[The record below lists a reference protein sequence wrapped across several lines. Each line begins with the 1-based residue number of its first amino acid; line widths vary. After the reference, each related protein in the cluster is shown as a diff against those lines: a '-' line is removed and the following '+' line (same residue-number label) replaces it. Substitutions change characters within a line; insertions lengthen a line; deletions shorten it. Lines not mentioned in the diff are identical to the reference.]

1 MSVLLLLVVSAGL
14 AQDSAPAL
22 DVQRFSPSGMISGFA
37 GVYSGRQLGALQF
50 SFEVGGGYAYRP
62 IQASVPVGDQIS
74 RNEAVIEH
82 LGAMYARGAFA
93 PVDWLQ
99 IGVGAPIVQFA
110 TLGPAFEQFAAA
122 PQDGTGFG
130 DVDIE
135 LGFRPTTEQKDG
147 VGLTLTP
154 FVSAPSG
161 SRDLL
166 LTRGV
171 PTFGARAA
179 LSGVAKPV
187 HLAGFVGYRVV
198 LGSTEIDDYLTV
210 DDQLEYGVGV
220 GFLARDELV
229 RFNLEALGNTVVGPG
244 RGRLAEDAYVARL
257 HTGIEAGASLLIH
270 SDVGLGVVVAGYG
283 GATPQPGTPSARA
296 FFGIGYVPVA
306 NADPDGDGVTG
317 KADACPRD
325 PEDIDTFQDLDG
337 CPDPD
342 NDGDGVLDAADA
354 CRGEPEDVDGF
365 RDDDGCPDL
374 DNDGDG
380 VPDVSDGCPLDPEDL
395 DGFEDADGC
404 PEYEND
410 GDGIP
415 DDKDLCRDDPE
426 DFDGF
431 EDEDGCPDRDNDH
444 DRLADADDRCPNE
457 PEDHDGFQDDD
468 GCPDPDND
476 GDGFLDPADHC
487 VDDPEDFDG
496 FADDDGCPE
505 DEGDADADG
514 VLDSVDRCPDEP
526 EDIDGFQDDDGCR
539 DPDNDGDAIMDPED
553 LCPDEPEVYNG
564 EKDEDGC
571 PDETLAVLTDTRI
584 IILENVHFFFGEARI
599 VPESYPVLD
608 AVVGTLLANPQ
619 VTRVRV
625 EGHTDYVGTEA
636 FNLDLSERR
645 ADAIVAYLIEHGVA
659 AGRLVAKGYGEI
671 FPIAP
676 NDTPEGR
683 ELNRRVEFM
692 IEEEQD

>member
-1 MSVLLLLVVSAGL
+1 MSLLLLLLVSAGL
-14 AQDSAPAL
+14 AQEEGPAL
-22 DVQRFSPSGMISGFA
+22 NVQRFTPSGMISGFA

-62 IQASVPVGDQIS
+62 IQASVPVANQIS
-74 RNEAVIEH
+74 AREPVIQH
-82 LGAMYARGAFA
+82 LGAMHLRGAFA
-93 PVDWLQ
+93 PVEWLQ
-99 IGVGAPIVQFA
+99 IGVGAPVVQFT
-110 TLGPAFEQFAAA
+110 TLGPAFEQFAEP
-122 PQDGTGFG
+122 PQDSVGFG

-135 LGFRPTTEQKDG
+135 LGFRPTTEQKHG

-187 HLAGFVGYRVV
+187 HLAGFIGYRVV
-198 LGSTEIDDYLTV
+198 LKSTEIDDYLTI

-229 RFNLEALGNTVVGPG
+229 RFNLEAIGNTVVGPG
-244 RGRLAEDAYVARL
+244 RTRLVDEAYVGRL
-257 HTGIEAGASLLIH
+257 HTGVEVGASLLIH
-270 SDVGLGVVVAGYG
+270 SDVGLGVVLGGYG
-283 GATPQPGTPSARA
+283 GVTPQPGTPTARA
-296 FFGIGYVPVA
+296 FFGLGYVPVA
-306 NADPDGDGVTG
+306 NPDLDADGVVG
-317 KADACPRD
+317 KADLCPKD
-325 PEDIDTFQDLDG
+325 GEDLDGFQDEDG
-337 CPDPD
+337 CPDLDDDADGLADTADRCPQEAED
-342 NDGDGVLDAADA
+342 LDGYQDGDG
-354 CRGEPEDVDGF
+354 CPE
-365 RDDDGCPDL
+365 L

-380 VPDVSDGCPLDPEDL
+380 VADTSDKCPNDPEDR
-395 DGFEDADGC
+395 DGFEDEDGC

-431 EDEDGCPDRDNDH
+431 QDEDGCPERDNDH
-444 DRLADADDRCPNE
+444 DRVADTDDRCPDQ
-457 PEDHDGFQDDD
+457 PEDLDGFQDAD
-468 GCPDPDND
+468 GCPDLDND
-476 GDGFLDPADHC
+476 GDGIADLADHC

-496 FADDDGCPE
+496 YADDDGCPE
-505 DEGDADADG
+505 DEGDSDADG
-514 VLDSVDRCPDEP
+514 ILDSADLCPDEP
-526 EDIDGFQDDDGCR
+526 EDFDGFQDEDGCR

-571 PDETLAVLTDTRI
+571 PDETLAVLTETRI
-584 IILENVHFFFGEARI
+584 IILDKVHFYFGEARI
-599 VPESYPVLD
+599 LPQSYPVLD

-619 VTRVRV
+619 VKRVRV
-625 EGHTDYVGTEA
+625 EGHTDHVGTEA
-636 FNLDLSERR
+636 FNQDLSERR
-645 ADAIVAYLIEHGVA
+645 AAAIVEYLVGHGVEQS
-659 AGRLVAKGYGEI
+659 RLVPRGYGEI
-671 FPIAP
+671 FPIGP
-676 NDTPEGR
+676 NDSAEGR
-683 ELNRRVEFM
+683 EMNRRVEFM
-692 IEEEQD
+692 IEDGG